1 MINFVVAFG
10 PTNESFFI
18 AAGSSTRKGAQI
30 PVGMRG
36 KLDAELNTPISLPPL
51 AHPGSDW
58 NTGDLA
64 GLAEHLKARVT
75 QTYGVTFGP
84 GGACSW
90 SSKTYGWHYW
100 GLAADQI
107 AWINKMKAA
116 HGADF
121 RLLVGTGHATV
132 MLYKDNAIRYHACG
146 DKLANTL
153 TAAINKDLHVRYIS
167 LSTTHGDRFFVQFA
181 DHSITWG
188 NAGQHVSKDLNDIAK
203 NYGARVK
210 ESTWY
215 QPTMPPITS
224 GPSSWTHAH
233 LLKWPVERPR
243 PGGRIEGGGVAVGS
257 RRILA
262 IAATTDQDVSDNNS
276 MVIDSRRVSQAR
288 SNSSPFFQ
296 GSENEAIEVAG

>member
-1 MINFVVAFG
+1 MTDFVVAFG
-10 PTNESFFI
+10 PSDESFFI

-30 PVGMRG
+30 PAGMHG
-36 KLDAELNTPISLPPL
+36 KLDAELNTPITFAAIGPSGQWFVRGKNKDNTGW
-51 AHPGSDW
+51 HVYW
-58 NTGDLA
+58 NTADLA
-64 GLAEHLKARVT
+64 GPAEHLKARVT

-84 GGACSW
+84 GGPRGGSNCV
-90 SSKTYGWHYW
+90 
-100 GLAADQI
+100 DQQDEG
-107 AWINKMKAA
+107 
-116 HGADF
+116 GADF
-121 RLLVGTGHATV
+121 RLFIGAGHATV

-153 TAAINKDLHVRYIS
+153 TAAINKHLHVRYIS

-243 PGGRIEGGGVAVGS
+243 PGGRVEGGGVAVCS
-257 RRILA
+257 RVGERHQALEVGIVQERSLA
-262 IAATTDQDVSDNNS
+262 
-276 MVIDSRRVSQAR
+276 RVVCIVR
-288 SNSSPFFQ
+288 EGLDP
-296 GSENEAIEVAG
+296 GR